1 MIKEN
6 KKTFVH
12 PYGQVSWLFE
22 HVKINSKLFLVLFV
36 LFLYCFSSF
45 SQESYKAIEDIS
57 LFKSNLAEM
66 SRKTNTIKSDF
77 IQEKNLSF
85 LSEKII
91 SKGLFYFK
99 KENKIR
105 WQYTEPFDYLIIIN
119 ENKIF
124 IKDEDKESKYDMGS
138 NKIFN
143 EINNII
149 TGCVQGEILN
159 NDKDYKIEY
168 YENDNFY
175 YVKLIPY
182 SEKMK
187 EFLSNID
194 IYFDKK
200 DFSVSILEMIELSS
214 DYTKIE
220 FINKRLNE
228 EIPDAKF
235 NDL

>member
-1 MIKEN
+1 M
-6 KKTFVH
+6 
-12 PYGQVSWLFE
+12 LM
-22 HVKINSKLFLVLFV
+22 KINSKLFFVLFV
-36 LFLYCFSSF
+36 LVLYCLSSF
-45 SQESYKAIEDIS
+45 SQSSFKDIEDIS

-66 SRKTNTIKSDF
+66 TEKTNTIKSDF

-119 ENKIF
+119 DDKIY
-124 IKDEDKESKYDMGS
+124 IKDEDRESKYDMAS
-138 NKIFN
+138 NKIFK
-143 EINNII
+143 EINKII
-149 TGCVQGEILN
+149 TGCIQGDILN
-159 NDKDYKIEY
+159 NDKEYKIEY

-175 YVKLIPY
+175 YVKLTPY
-182 SEKMK
+182 SENMK

-194 IYFDKK
+194 IYFDKR
-200 DFSVSILEMIELSS
+200 DFSVSKLEMIELSG

-220 FINKRLNE
+220 FLNKKLNE
-228 EIPDAKF
+228 EIPDEEF
-235 NDL
+235 TVE

>member
-1 MIKEN
+1 MNGYKNFITLSVL
-6 KKTFVH
+6 TF
-12 PYGQVSWLFE
+12 
-22 HVKINSKLFLVLFV
+22 
-36 LFLYCFSSF
+36 YCFSSF
-45 SQESYKAIEDIS
+45 SQSSYKAIEDIS

-119 ENKIF
+119 DDKIF
-124 IKDEDKESKYDMGS
+124 FKDEDKESKYDMGS

-143 EINNII
+143 EINKII
-149 TGCVQGEILN
+149 TGCVQGKILN

-175 YVKLIPY
+175 YVKLTPY

-200 DFSVSILEMIELSS
+200 DLSVSKLEMIELLG

-220 FINKRLNE
+220 FLNKKLNE
-228 EIPDAKF
+228 EIPDKEF

>member
-1 MIKEN
+1 M
-6 KKTFVH
+6 
-12 PYGQVSWLFE
+12 
-22 HVKINSKLFLVLFV
+22 KINSKLFFTLSVLTF
-36 LFLYCFSSF
+36 YCLSSF
-45 SQESYKAIEDIS
+45 SQSSFKAIKDIS

-66 SRKTNTIKSDF
+66 TEKTNTIKSDF

-119 ENKIF
+119 DDKIY
-124 IKDEDKESKYDMGS
+124 IKDEDRESKYDMAS
-138 NKIFN
+138 NKIFK
-143 EINNII
+143 EINKII
-149 TGCVQGEILN
+149 TGCIQGDILN
-159 NDKDYKIEY
+159 NDKEYKIEY

-175 YVKLIPY
+175 YVKLTPY

-187 EFLSNID
+187 EFLSNIN

-200 DFSVSILEMIELSS
+200 DFSVSKLEMIELSG

-220 FINKRLNE
+220 FLNKKLNE
-228 EIPDAKF
+228 EIPDEKF
-235 NDL
+235 TLE

>member
-1 MIKEN
+1 MNDYKNFITLSVL
-6 KKTFVH
+6 TF
-12 PYGQVSWLFE
+12 
-22 HVKINSKLFLVLFV
+22 
-36 LFLYCFSSF
+36 YCFSSF
-45 SQESYKAIEDIS
+45 SQSSYKAIEDIS

-119 ENKIF
+119 DDKIF

-138 NKIFN
+138 NNIFN
-143 EINNII
+143 EINKII
-149 TGCVQGEILN
+149 TGCVQGKILN

-175 YVKLIPY
+175 YVKLTPY

-200 DFSVSILEMIELSS
+200 DLSVSKLEMIELLG

-220 FINKRLNE
+220 FLNKKLNE
-228 EIPDAKF
+228 EIPDKEF

>member
-1 MIKEN
+1 YKNFITLSVL
-6 KKTFVH
+6 TF
-12 PYGQVSWLFE
+12 
-22 HVKINSKLFLVLFV
+22 
-36 LFLYCFSSF
+36 YCFSSF
-45 SQESYKAIEDIS
+45 SQSSYKAIEDIS

-119 ENKIF
+119 DDKIF

-143 EINNII
+143 EINKII
-149 TGCVQGEILN
+149 TGCVQGKILN

-175 YVKLIPY
+175 YVKLTPY

-200 DFSVSILEMIELSS
+200 DLSVSKLEMIELLG

-220 FINKRLNE
+220 FLNKKLNE
-228 EIPDAKF
+228 EIPDKEF

>member
-1 MIKEN
+1 M
-6 KKTFVH
+6 
-12 PYGQVSWLFE
+12 
-22 HVKINSKLFLVLFV
+22 KINSKLSFVLFV
-36 LFLYCFSSF
+36 LVFYCLSSF
-45 SQESYKAIEDIS
+45 SQSSFKAIKDIS

-66 SRKTNTIKSDF
+66 TEKTNTIKSDF

-119 ENKIF
+119 DDKIY
-124 IKDEDKESKYDMGS
+124 IKDEDRESKYDMAS
-138 NKIFN
+138 NKIFK
-143 EINNII
+143 EINKII
-149 TGCVQGEILN
+149 TGCIQGDILN
-159 NDKDYKIEY
+159 NDKEYKIEY

-175 YVKLIPY
+175 YVKLTPY

-187 EFLSNID
+187 EFLSNIN

-200 DFSVSILEMIELSS
+200 DFSVSKLEMIELSG
-214 DYTKIE
+214 DYTIIE
-220 FINKRLNE
+220 FINKKLNE
-228 EIPDAKF
+228 EIPDKEF

>member
-1 MIKEN
+1 M
-6 KKTFVH
+6 
-12 PYGQVSWLFE
+12 LM
-22 HVKINSKLFLVLFV
+22 KINSKLFFTLSVLSF
-36 LFLYCFSSF
+36 YCFSSF
-45 SQESYKAIEDIS
+45 SQSSYKAIEDIS

-119 ENKIF
+119 DDKIF

-143 EINNII
+143 EINKII

-175 YVKLIPY
+175 YVKLTPY
-182 SEKMK
+182 SDKMK

-200 DFSVSILEMIELSS
+200 DLSVSKLEMIELSG

-220 FINKRLNE
+220 FLNKKLNE
-228 EIPDAKF
+228 EIPDKTF

>member
-1 MIKEN
+1 M
-6 KKTFVH
+6 
-12 PYGQVSWLFE
+12 
-22 HVKINSKLFLVLFV
+22 KINSKLFFVLFV
-36 LFLYCFSSF
+36 LVLYCLSSF
-45 SQESYKAIEDIS
+45 SQSSFKAIKDIS
-57 LFKSNLAEM
+57 FFKSNLAEM
-66 SRKTNTIKSDF
+66 TEKTNTIKSDF

-105 WQYTEPFDYLIIIN
+105 WQYTEPFEYLIIVN
-119 ENKIF
+119 ENKIY
-124 IKDEDKESKYDMGS
+124 IKDEDRESKYDMAS
-138 NKIFN
+138 NKIFK
-143 EINNII
+143 EINKII

-159 NDKDYKIEY
+159 NDKEYKIEY

-175 YVKLIPY
+175 YVKLTPY

-187 EFLSNID
+187 EFLSNIN

-200 DFSVSILEMIELSS
+200 DFSVSKLEMIELSG

-220 FINKRLNE
+220 FLNKKSNE
-228 EIPDAKF
+228 EIQDEKF
-235 NDL
+235 TVE

>member
-1 MIKEN
+1 M
-6 KKTFVH
+6 
-12 PYGQVSWLFE
+12 
-22 HVKINSKLFLVLFV
+22 KINSKLFFVLFV
-36 LFLYCFSSF
+36 LVLYCLSSF
-45 SQESYKAIEDIS
+45 SQSSFKAIKDIS

-66 SRKTNTIKSDF
+66 TEKTNTIKSDF

-105 WQYTEPFDYLIIIN
+105 WQYSEPFEYLIIIN
-119 ENKIF
+119 ENKIY
-124 IKDEDKESKYDMGS
+124 IKDEDREIKYDMAS
-138 NKIFN
+138 NKIFK
-143 EINNII
+143 EINKII

-159 NDKDYKIEY
+159 NDKEYKIEY

-175 YVKLIPY
+175 YVKLTPY

-187 EFLSNID
+187 EFLSNIN

-200 DFSVSILEMIELSS
+200 DFSVSKLEMIELSG

-220 FINKRLNE
+220 FFNKKLNN
-228 EIPDAKF
+228 EIHDEIF
-235 NDL
+235 GIE

>member
-1 MIKEN
+1 MEI
-6 KKTFVH
+6 KKT
-12 PYGQVSWLFE
+12 YMLM
-22 HVKINSKLFLVLFV
+22 KINSKLFLVLFV
-36 LFLYCFSSF
+36 LVLYCLSSF
-45 SQESYKAIEDIS
+45 SQSSFKAIKDIS
-57 LFKSNLAEM
+57 FFKSKLAEM
-66 SRKTNTIKSDF
+66 TEKTNTIKSDF

-119 ENKIF
+119 DDKIY
-124 IKDEDKESKYDMGS
+124 IKDEDRESKYEMAS
-138 NKIFN
+138 NKIFK
-143 EINNII
+143 EINKII
-149 TGCVQGEILN
+149 TGCVQGEILY
-159 NDKDYKIEY
+159 NDKEYKIEY

-175 YVKLIPY
+175 YVKLTPY

-187 EFLSNID
+187 EFLSNIN
-194 IYFDKK
+194 IYFNKK
-200 DFSVSILEMIELSS
+200 DFSVSKLEMIELSG

-220 FINKRLNE
+220 FINKKLNE
-228 EIPDAKF
+228 EIPDETF

>member
-1 MIKEN
+1 M
-6 KKTFVH
+6 
-12 PYGQVSWLFE
+12 LM
-22 HVKINSKLFLVLFV
+22 KINSKLFLVLFV
-36 LFLYCFSSF
+36 LVLFCLSSF
-45 SQESYKAIEDIS
+45 SQSSFKAIKDIS
-57 LFKSNLAEM
+57 LFKSNLTEM
-66 SRKTNTIKSDF
+66 TRKTNTIESDF

-119 ENKIF
+119 ENKIY
-124 IKDEDKESKYDMGS
+124 IKDEDRESKYDMAS
-138 NKIFN
+138 NKIFK
-143 EINNII
+143 EINKII
-149 TGCVQGEILN
+149 TGCIQGDILN
-159 NDKDYKIEY
+159 NDKEYKIEY
-168 YENDNFY
+168 YENDNLY
-175 YVKLIPY
+175 YVKLTPY

-200 DFSVSILEMIELSS
+200 DFSVSKLEMMELSG

-220 FINKRLNE
+220 FINKKLNK
-228 EIPDAKF
+228 EIPDEKF
-235 NDL
+235 TVE

>member
-1 MIKEN
+1 M
-6 KKTFVH
+6 
-12 PYGQVSWLFE
+12 LM
-22 HVKINSKLFLVLFV
+22 KINSKLFLVLFV
-36 LFLYCFSSF
+36 LVLFCLSSF
-45 SQESYKAIEDIS
+45 SQSSFKAIKDIS

-66 SRKTNTIKSDF
+66 TEKTNTIKSDF

-99 KENKIR
+99 KESKIR

-119 ENKIF
+119 DDKIY
-124 IKDEDKESKYDMGS
+124 IKDEDRESKYDMAS
-138 NKIFN
+138 NKIFK
-143 EINNII
+143 EINKII
-149 TGCVQGEILN
+149 TGCIQGDILN
-159 NDKDYKIEY
+159 NDKEYKIEY
-168 YENDNFY
+168 YENDNLY
-175 YVKLIPY
+175 YVKLTPY

-200 DFSVSILEMIELSS
+200 DFSVSKLEMMELSG

-220 FINKRLNE
+220 FINKKLNK
-228 EIPDAKF
+228 EIPDEKF
-235 NDL
+235 TVE

>member
-1 MIKEN
+1 M
-6 KKTFVH
+6 
-12 PYGQVSWLFE
+12 
-22 HVKINSKLFLVLFV
+22 KINSKLSFVLFV
-36 LFLYCFSSF
+36 LVFYCLSSF
-45 SQESYKAIEDIS
+45 SQSSFKAIKDIS

-66 SRKTNTIKSDF
+66 TRKTNTIKSDF

-119 ENKIF
+119 DDKIY
-124 IKDEDKESKYDMGS
+124 IKDEDRESKYDMAS
-138 NKIFN
+138 NKIFK
-143 EINNII
+143 EINKII
-149 TGCVQGEILN
+149 TGCIQGDILN
-159 NDKDYKIEY
+159 NDTEYKIEY

-175 YVKLIPY
+175 YVKLTPY

-194 IYFDKK
+194 IYFNKK
-200 DFSVSILEMIELSS
+200 DFSVSKLEMIELSG

-220 FINKRLNE
+220 FLNKKLNN
-228 EIPDAKF
+228 EITDEIF
-235 NDL
+235 GME

>member
-1 MIKEN
+1 M
-6 KKTFVH
+6 
-12 PYGQVSWLFE
+12 
-22 HVKINSKLFLVLFV
+22 KINSKLSFVLFV
-36 LFLYCFSSF
+36 LVFYCLSSF
-45 SQESYKAIEDIS
+45 SQSSFKAIKDIS

-66 SRKTNTIKSDF
+66 TEKTNTIKSDF

-99 KENKIR
+99 KESKIR

-119 ENKIF
+119 DDKIY
-124 IKDEDKESKYDMGS
+124 IKDEDRESKYDMAS
-138 NKIFN
+138 NKIFK
-143 EINNII
+143 EINKII
-149 TGCVQGEILN
+149 SGCVQGDILN
-159 NDKDYKIEY
+159 NDKEYKIEY

-175 YVKLIPY
+175 YVKLTPY

-187 EFLSNID
+187 EFLSNIN

-200 DFSVSILEMIELSS
+200 DFSVSKLEMIELSG
-214 DYTKIE
+214 DYTIIE
-220 FINKRLNE
+220 FINKKLNE
-228 EIPDAKF
+228 EIPDKEF

>member
-1 MIKEN
+1 M
-6 KKTFVH
+6 
-12 PYGQVSWLFE
+12 LM
-22 HVKINSKLFLVLFV
+22 KINSKLSFVLFV
-36 LFLYCFSSF
+36 LVFYCLSSF
-45 SQESYKAIEDIS
+45 SQSSFKAIKDIS

-66 SRKTNTIKSDF
+66 TEKTNTIKSDF

-119 ENKIF
+119 EDKIY
-124 IKDEDKESKYDMGS
+124 IKDEDRESKYDMAS
-138 NKIFN
+138 NKIFK
-143 EINNII
+143 EINKII
-149 TGCVQGEILN
+149 TGCIQGDILN
-159 NDKDYKIEY
+159 NDKEYKIEY

-175 YVKLIPY
+175 YVKLTPY

-187 EFLSNID
+187 EFLSNIN

-200 DFSVSILEMIELSS
+200 DFSVSKLEMIELSG
-214 DYTKIE
+214 DYTIIE
-220 FINKRLNE
+220 FINKKLNE
-228 EIPDAKF
+228 EIPDKEF

>member
-1 MIKEN
+1 MNGYKNFITLSVL
-6 KKTFVH
+6 TF
-12 PYGQVSWLFE
+12 
-22 HVKINSKLFLVLFV
+22 
-36 LFLYCFSSF
+36 YCFSSF
-45 SQESYKAIEDIS
+45 SQSSYKAIEDIS

-66 SRKTNTIKSDF
+66 SRKINTIKSDF

-119 ENKIF
+119 DDKIF

-138 NKIFN
+138 NNIFN
-143 EINNII
+143 EINKII
-149 TGCVQGEILN
+149 TGCVQGKILN

-175 YVKLIPY
+175 YVKLTPY

-200 DFSVSILEMIELSS
+200 DLSVSKLEMIEL
-214 DYTKIE
+214 
-220 FINKRLNE
+220 
-228 EIPDAKF
+228 
-235 NDL
+235 

>member
-1 MIKEN
+1 M
-6 KKTFVH
+6 
-12 PYGQVSWLFE
+12 LM
-22 HVKINSKLFLVLFV
+22 KINSKLFFVLFV
-36 LFLYCFSSF
+36 LVLYCLSSF
-45 SQESYKAIEDIS
+45 SQSSFKAIKDIS

-66 SRKTNTIKSDF
+66 TEKTNTIKSDF

-105 WQYTEPFDYLIIIN
+105 WQYTEPFEYLIIIN
-119 ENKIF
+119 ENKIY
-124 IKDEDKESKYDMGS
+124 IKDEDRESKYDMAS
-138 NKIFN
+138 NKIFK
-143 EINNII
+143 EINKII

-159 NDKDYKIEY
+159 NDKEYIIEY
-168 YENDNFY
+168 YENDNLY
-175 YVKLIPY
+175 YVKLTPY

-187 EFLSNID
+187 EFLNNIN

-200 DFSVSILEMIELSS
+200 DFSISKLEMIELSG

-220 FINKRLNE
+220 FFNKKLNN
-228 EIPDAKF
+228 EIHDEIF
-235 NDL
+235 GIE

>member
-1 MIKEN
+1 M
-6 KKTFVH
+6 
-12 PYGQVSWLFE
+12 
-22 HVKINSKLFLVLFV
+22 KINSKLFFTLSVLTF
-36 LFLYCFSSF
+36 YCLSSF
-45 SQESYKAIEDIS
+45 SQSSFKAIKDIS

-66 SRKTNTIKSDF
+66 TEKTNTIKSDF

-119 ENKIF
+119 EDKIY
-124 IKDEDKESKYDMGS
+124 IKDEDRESKYDMAS
-138 NKIFN
+138 NKIFK
-143 EINNII
+143 EINKII
-149 TGCVQGEILN
+149 TGCIQGDILN
-159 NDKDYKIEY
+159 NDKEYKIEY

-175 YVKLIPY
+175 YVKLTPY

-187 EFLSNID
+187 EFLSNIN

-200 DFSVSILEMIELSS
+200 DFSVSKLEMIELSG

-220 FINKRLNE
+220 FLNKKLNE
-228 EIPDAKF
+228 EIPDEKF
-235 NDL
+235 TLE

>member
-1 MIKEN
+1 MNGYKNFITLSVL
-6 KKTFVH
+6 TF
-12 PYGQVSWLFE
+12 
-22 HVKINSKLFLVLFV
+22 
-36 LFLYCFSSF
+36 YCFSSF
-45 SQESYKAIEDIS
+45 SQSSFKAIEDIS

-119 ENKIF
+119 DDKIF

-143 EINNII
+143 EINIII

-175 YVKLIPY
+175 YVKLTPY

-200 DFSVSILEMIELSS
+200 DFSVSILEMMEFSG

-220 FINKRLNE
+220 FINKKLNE
-228 EIPDAKF
+228 EIQDEKF
-235 NDL
+235 IIE

>member
-1 MIKEN
+1 MNGYKNFITLSVL
-6 KKTFVH
+6 TF
-12 PYGQVSWLFE
+12 
-22 HVKINSKLFLVLFV
+22 
-36 LFLYCFSSF
+36 YCFSSF
-45 SQESYKAIEDIS
+45 SQSSYKAIEDIS

-119 ENKIF
+119 DDKIF

-138 NKIFN
+138 NNIFN
-143 EINNII
+143 EINKII
-149 TGCVQGEILN
+149 TGCVQGKILN

-175 YVKLIPY
+175 YVKLTPY

-200 DFSVSILEMIELSS
+200 DLSVSKLEMIELLG

-220 FINKRLNE
+220 FLNKKLNE
-228 EIPDAKF
+228 EIPDKEF

>member
-1 MIKEN
+1 M
-6 KKTFVH
+6 
-12 PYGQVSWLFE
+12 LM
-22 HVKINSKLFLVLFV
+22 KINSKLSFVLFV
-36 LFLYCFSSF
+36 LVFYCLSSF
-45 SQESYKAIEDIS
+45 SQSSFKAIKDIS

-66 SRKTNTIKSDF
+66 TEKTNTIKSDF

-119 ENKIF
+119 DDKIY
-124 IKDEDKESKYDMGS
+124 IKDEDRESKYDMAS
-138 NKIFN
+138 NKIFK
-143 EINNII
+143 EINKII
-149 TGCVQGEILN
+149 TGCIQGDILN
-159 NDKDYKIEY
+159 NDKEYKIEY

-175 YVKLIPY
+175 YVKLTPY

-187 EFLSNID
+187 EFLSNIN

-200 DFSVSILEMIELSS
+200 DFSVSKLEMIELSG
-214 DYTKIE
+214 DYTIIE
-220 FINKRLNE
+220 FINKKLNE
-228 EIPDAKF
+228 EIPDKEF

>member
-1 MIKEN
+1 M
-6 KKTFVH
+6 
-12 PYGQVSWLFE
+12 
-22 HVKINSKLFLVLFV
+22 KINSKLFLVLFV
-36 LFLYCFSSF
+36 LVLFCLSSF
-45 SQESYKAIEDIS
+45 SQSSFKAIKDIS

-66 SRKTNTIKSDF
+66 TEKTNTIKSDF

-119 ENKIF
+119 DDKIY
-124 IKDEDKESKYDMGS
+124 IKDEDRESKYDMAS
-138 NKIFN
+138 NKIFK
-143 EINNII
+143 EINKII
-149 TGCVQGEILN
+149 TGCIQGDILN
-159 NDKDYKIEY
+159 NDKEYKIEY
-168 YENDNFY
+168 YENDNLY
-175 YVKLIPY
+175 YVKLTPY

-200 DFSVSILEMIELSS
+200 DFSVSKLEMMELSG

-220 FINKRLNE
+220 FINKKLNK
-228 EIPDAKF
+228 EIPDEKF
-235 NDL
+235 TVE

>member
-1 MIKEN
+1 M
-6 KKTFVH
+6 
-12 PYGQVSWLFE
+12 
-22 HVKINSKLFLVLFV
+22 KINSKLFLVLFV

-45 SQESYKAIEDIS
+45 SQSSYKPIEDIS
-57 LFKSNLAEM
+57 LFKSDLAEM

-77 IQEKNLSF
+77 IQDKNLSF

-105 WQYTEPFDYLIIIN
+105 WQYTDPFDYLIIIN
-119 ENKIF
+119 DDKIF

-143 EINNII
+143 EINKII

-175 YVKLIPY
+175 YVKLTPY
-182 SEKMK
+182 SDKMK

-194 IYFDKK
+194 IYFDKNN
-200 DFSVSILEMIELSS
+200 FSVSILEMIELSG

-220 FINKRLNE
+220 FTNKKLNE
-228 EIPDAKF
+228 EIPDKEF

>member
-1 MIKEN
+1 M
-6 KKTFVH
+6 
-12 PYGQVSWLFE
+12 
-22 HVKINSKLFLVLFV
+22 KINSKLFLVLFI

-45 SQESYKAIEDIS
+45 SQSSYKPIEDIS

-91 SKGLFYFK
+91 SKGLFFFK

-105 WQYTEPFDYLIIIN
+105 WQYTDPFDYLIIIN
-119 ENKIF
+119 DNNIF

-143 EINNII
+143 EINKII
-149 TGCVQGEILN
+149 TGCIQGEILN

-175 YVKLIPY
+175 YVKLTPY
-182 SEKMK
+182 SDKMK
-187 EFLSNID
+187 EFLNNID

-200 DFSVSILEMIELSS
+200 DFSVSILEMIELSG

-228 EIPDAKF
+228 EIPDKEF

>member
-1 MIKEN
+1 M
-6 KKTFVH
+6 
-12 PYGQVSWLFE
+12 LM
-22 HVKINSKLFLVLFV
+22 KINSKLFLVLFV
-36 LFLYCFSSF
+36 LVLFCLSSF
-45 SQESYKAIEDIS
+45 SQSSFKAIKDIS

-66 SRKTNTIKSDF
+66 TEKTNTIKSDF

-119 ENKIF
+119 DDKIY
-124 IKDEDKESKYDMGS
+124 IKDEDRESKYDMAS
-138 NKIFN
+138 NKIFK
-143 EINNII
+143 EINKII
-149 TGCVQGEILN
+149 TGCIQGDILN
-159 NDKDYKIEY
+159 NDKEYKIEY
-168 YENDNFY
+168 YENDNLY
-175 YVKLIPY
+175 YVKLTPY

-200 DFSVSILEMIELSS
+200 DFSVSKLEMMELSG

-220 FINKRLNE
+220 FINKKLNK
-228 EIPDAKF
+228 EIPDEKF
-235 NDL
+235 TVE

>member
-1 MIKEN
+1 M
-6 KKTFVH
+6 
-12 PYGQVSWLFE
+12 
-22 HVKINSKLFLVLFV
+22 KINSKLSFVLFV
-36 LFLYCFSSF
+36 LVFYCLSSF
-45 SQESYKAIEDIS
+45 SQSSFKAIKDIS

-66 SRKTNTIKSDF
+66 TEKTNTIKSDF

-119 ENKIF
+119 ENKIY
-124 IKDEDKESKYDMGS
+124 IKDEDRESKYDMAS
-138 NKIFN
+138 NKIFK
-143 EINNII
+143 EINKII
-149 TGCVQGEILN
+149 TGCVQGDILN
-159 NDKDYKIEY
+159 NDKEYKIEY

-175 YVKLIPY
+175 YVKLTPY

-187 EFLSNID
+187 EFLSNIN

-200 DFSVSILEMIELSS
+200 DFSVSKLEMIELSG
-214 DYTKIE
+214 DYTIIE
-220 FINKRLNE
+220 FINKKLNE
-228 EIPDAKF
+228 EIPDKEF

>member
-1 MIKEN
+1 M
-6 KKTFVH
+6 
-12 PYGQVSWLFE
+12 
-22 HVKINSKLFLVLFV
+22 KINSKLFFTLSVLTF
-36 LFLYCFSSF
+36 YCLSSF
-45 SQESYKAIEDIS
+45 SQSSFKAIKDIS

-66 SRKTNTIKSDF
+66 TEKTNTIKSDF

-119 ENKIF
+119 ENKIY
-124 IKDEDKESKYDMGS
+124 IKDEDRESKYDMAS
-138 NKIFN
+138 NKIFK
-143 EINNII
+143 EINKII
-149 TGCVQGEILN
+149 TGCVQGDILN
-159 NDKDYKIEY
+159 NDKEYKIEY

-175 YVKLIPY
+175 YVKLTPY

-187 EFLSNID
+187 EFLSNIN

-200 DFSVSILEMIELSS
+200 DFSVSKLEMIELSG

-220 FINKRLNE
+220 FLNKKLNE
-228 EIPDAKF
+228 EIPDEKF
-235 NDL
+235 TLE

>member
-1 MIKEN
+1 MEI
-6 KKTFVH
+6 KKT
-12 PYGQVSWLFE
+12 YMLM
-22 HVKINSKLFLVLFV
+22 KINSKLFLVLFV
-36 LFLYCFSSF
+36 LVLYCLSSF
-45 SQESYKAIEDIS
+45 SQSSFKAIKDIS
-57 LFKSNLAEM
+57 FFKSKLAEM
-66 SRKTNTIKSDF
+66 TEKTNTIKSDF

-119 ENKIF
+119 DDKIY
-124 IKDEDKESKYDMGS
+124 IKDEDRESKYEMAS
-138 NKIFN
+138 NKIFK
-143 EINNII
+143 EINKII

-159 NDKDYKIEY
+159 NDKEYKIEY

-175 YVKLIPY
+175 YVKLTPY

-187 EFLSNID
+187 EFLSNIN
-194 IYFDKK
+194 IYFNKK
-200 DFSVSILEMIELSS
+200 DFSVSKLEMIELSG

-220 FINKRLNE
+220 FINKKLNE
-228 EIPDAKF
+228 EIPDETF